1 MAAGGDAVT
10 PRTAE
15 GTRGLALWLVLGA
28 VALATVVA
36 VADSVRAGIAV
47 LAATLIVVAAVR
59 GRLRGRRPDGLAIR
73 SVPIDLAVLLTAAL
87 ALTVLSTTPGV

>member
-1 MAAGGDAVT
+1 MT

-28 VALATVVA
+28 VGLATTVA

-47 LAATLIVVAAVR
+47 LVATLIGVAAVR
-59 GRLRGRRPDGLAIR
+59 GRLRGRRPEGLAIR
-73 SVPIDLAVLLTAAL
+73 SVAVDLGVLLTAAV